1 MPSSLS
7 PPRILILSE
16 IPTPYRLPL
25 YERIAARPELSCEIV
40 FLAAT
45 QPDRPWQLDEALARI
60 PHRVLP
66 GFSPRVRMRGDTFVY
81 EVNPSI
87 VPLLAR
93 ERWDALVIGGYAV
106 FAEQVAI
113 AYARVRRI
121 PYLIHSESHLGK
133 ERAGW
138 LRAAKRTVLPSVVG
152 GAAAGLAVGSAAAR
166 YLTAYGIP
174 ADRIRIVPN
183 TIDVAAYGR
192 RAVEARERSHEIRRD
207 RGLPERYVLYA
218 GRLVEGKGVPE
229 LIAARRLL
237 GDTAPALVV
246 AGEGPLAAEL
256 EGKPGVRMLGFQDED
271 RLIEL
276 YALADATVV
285 PSRGEA
291 WGVAVNEALACGC
304 PVIASDAVG
313 AVEDLLVDGENGRI
327 VPARDASAL
336 AEALAAPPPSR
347 DPARG
352 RIESWTYEFGEAQF
366 LQALRLALPGRLPD

>member
-7 PPRILILSE
+7 QPRILILSE

-25 YERIAARPELSCEIV
+25 YERLVARPELRCEIV
-40 FLAAT
+40 FLAAA
-45 QPDRPWQLDEALARI
+45 QPDRPWQIEAALARV

-81 EVNPSI
+81 EINPSI
-87 VPLLAR
+87 VRVLVQ
-93 ERWDALVIGGYAV
+93 ERWDALVIGGYAM

-113 AYARVRRI
+113 AYARVRGI

-133 ERAGW
+133 ERARW
-138 LRAAKRTVLPSVVG
+138 LSAGKRAVLPSIVG

-192 RAVEARERSHEIRRD
+192 RAGEARARSHEIRRV
-207 RGLPERYVLYA
+207 RGLPERYILYA

-229 LIAARRLL
+229 LIAARRTL
-237 GDTAPALVV
+237 GERAPALVV
-246 AGEGPLAAEL
+246 AGEGPLAAKL
-256 EGKPGVRMLGFQDED
+256 EGEPGVHMLGFQDES

-285 PSRGEA
+285 PSRGES
-291 WGVAVNEALACGC
+291 WGVVVNEALACGS

-313 AVEDLLVDGENGRI
+313 AVEDLLVDGENGHV
-327 VPARDASAL
+327 VPAGVVSAL
-336 AEALAAPPPSR
+336 AEALAAPRPSG
-347 DPARG
+347 DPSRG
-352 RIESWTYEFGEAQF
+352 RIESWTYEYAEEQF
-366 LQALRLALPGRLPD
+366 LQALRLVLPGCLPT